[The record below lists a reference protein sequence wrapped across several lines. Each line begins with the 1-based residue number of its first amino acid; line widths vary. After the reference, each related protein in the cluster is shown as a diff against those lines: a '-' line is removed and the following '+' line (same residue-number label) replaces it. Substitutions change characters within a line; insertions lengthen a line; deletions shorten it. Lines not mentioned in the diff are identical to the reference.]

1 MKTCPSCK
9 STHPDDYLLCPRDG
23 TRLVVQ
29 GAWVEG
35 TLVRGKYRILSKVG
49 QGGMGAVYKA
59 LHVAFDE
66 VRALKVISPE
76 LAQDDQ
82 FVRRFRQEAIL
93 TRKLQHEHAVRVEDL
108 DEAEDRRPFIV
119 MEFVEGPNLK
129 TLIRDKGP
137 LPVERILRV
146 GRQVCSALEAAHEM
160 GMIHRDIKPDNI
172 VLVPQPEGGEA
183 VKVLDFGIA
192 KLKEGKSVEGGLTL
206 TGTGVVIGTPQ
217 YMSPEQAMGRRGDQ
231 LDDRSD
237 LYSLG
242 VVMYEMLTGVLPF
255 RAETT
260 MEMILHHLQTPPPP
274 PRELKPELRI
284 PEPVANLIMETL
296 EKKPEC
302 RPANARELRDKI
314 DKILDQIS
322 RPATVPLAPPSADLE
337 ATVKLSTRDF
347 RTPPPAPLKT
357 EPPPEP
363 EPVPEPTPPP
373 VPKPVSPAP
382 ARPEPARLPPLPVPA
397 VSQKKAGTLR
407 GLGLIIITLAA
418 VAIGWF
424 WMRSTEGPVAGE
436 PETTSPAPIVRPE
449 QAAETPVG
457 SVPASPPPEE
467 QPSQVVDAP
476 AREEPPVTST
486 SEPAAPPPSTRRS
499 PAATTPQPVPRRP
512 ETTSAPRRNL
522 AALGRQAREHVTLG
536 DFHLNRGEYDKP
548 ELVL

>member
-1 MKTCPSCK
+1 MPFLPMS
-9 STHPDDYLLCPRDG
+9 
-23 TRLVVQ
+23 V
-29 GAWVEG
+29 AE
-35 TLVRGKYRILSKVG
+35 ILSG
-49 QGGMGAVYKA
+49 TAP
-59 LHVAFDE
+59 
-66 VRALKVISPE
+66 IS
-76 LAQDDQ
+76 
-82 FVRRFRQEAIL
+82 EA
-93 TRKLQHEHAVRVEDL
+93 
-108 DEAEDRRPFIV
+108 
-119 MEFVEGPNLK
+119 
-129 TLIRDKGP
+129 P
-137 LPVERILRV
+137 LPFERILRV
-146 GRQVCSALEAAHEM
+146 ARQVSSALEAAHEM

-172 VLVPQPEGGEA
+172 VLVPQPEGGET

-274 PRELKPELRI
+274 PPPPRELKPELRI
-284 PEPVANLIMETL
+284 PEPVAHLIMETL

-314 DKILDQIS
+314 DKVLDQIS

-347 RTPPPAPLKT
+347 RTPPPAPVKA

-363 EPVPEPTPPP
+363 EPVPEPPP
-373 VPKPVSPAP
+373 VPKPVSPAR

-407 GLGLIIITLAA
+407 GLGLIVITLAA
-418 VAIGWF
+418 VAMGWF
-424 WMRSTEGPVAGE
+424 WMRSTEGPAAGE

-449 QAAETPVG
+449 QSAETPVG
-457 SVPASPPPEE
+457 SVPARPPLEE

-476 AREEPPVTST
+476 AREEPPVAMEDAIG
-486 SEPAAPPPSTRRS
+486 SEPAAPPPSIRRS
-499 PAATTPQPVPRRP
+499 PAVTTPQPVPRSR
-512 ETTSAPRRNL
+512 ETTSAFRRNV
-522 AALGRQAREHVTLG
+522 AALRRQATEHVTLG
-536 DFHLNRGEYDKP
+536 DFHLNRGEYDQAIAAYQKALK
-548 ELVL
+548 LVPIHTGARRKLNRARRAQAAEKRLGTLNQ

>member
-23 TRLVVQ
+23 TRLVVL
-29 GAWVEG
+29 GAWAEG

-129 TLIRDKGP
+129 TLIRDNGP

-146 GRQVCSALEAAHEM
+146 GRQVSSALEAAHEM

-192 KLKEGKSVEGGLTL
+192 KLKEGKSVEGSLTL

-255 RAETT
+255 QAETT

-284 PEPVANLIMETL
+284 PEPVAHLIMETL

-314 DKILDQIS
+314 DKVLDQIS
-322 RPATVPLAPPSADLE
+322 RPATVALAPPSADLE
-337 ATVKLSTRDF
+337 ATAQAFD
-347 RTPPPAPLKT
+347 PG
-357 EPPPEP
+357 
-363 EPVPEPTPPP
+363 
-373 VPKPVSPAP
+373 
-382 ARPEPARLPPLPVPA
+382 LPHA
-397 VSQKKAGTLR
+397 ATGSGKGGASAGT
-407 GLGLIIITLAA
+407 
-418 VAIGWF
+418 
-424 WMRSTEGPVAGE
+424 
-436 PETTSPAPIVRPE
+436 
-449 QAAETPVG
+449 
-457 SVPASPPPEE
+457 
-467 QPSQVVDAP
+467 
-476 AREEPPVTST
+476 
-486 SEPAAPPPSTRRS
+486 
-499 PAATTPQPVPRRP
+499 
-512 ETTSAPRRNL
+512 
-522 AALGRQAREHVTLG
+522 
-536 DFHLNRGEYDKP
+536 
-548 ELVL
+548 

>member
-1 MKTCPSCK
+1 
-9 STHPDDYLLCPRDG
+9 
-23 TRLVVQ
+23 
-29 GAWVEG
+29 
-35 TLVRGKYRILSKVG
+35 
-49 QGGMGAVYKA
+49 MGAVYKA

-108 DEAEDRRPFIV
+108 DETEDRRPFIV

-457 SVPASPPPEE
+457 SVSASPPPEE

-536 DFHLNRGEYDKP
+536 DFHLNRGEYDKAIAAYQKALK
-548 ELVL
+548 LVPNHRGARTKLNRARRAQAAENRLGTLNQ